1 MDYSIKVILL
11 VFLLGF
17 LCTIVAVGVGLF
29 LVRPEIPPLRKGSA
43 LLRLADALDFLL
55 SLLRRAS
62 RLLVRLG
69 RLLRGKAS
77 LVLHWL

>member
-1 MDYSIKVILL
+1 MDRSLKVILL

-17 LCTIVAVGVGLF
+17 LSTIVAVGVALF

-43 LLRLADALDFLL
+43 LLLLADGLDFLL
-55 SLLRRAS
+55 SLPQRVS
-62 RLLVRLG
+62 RLLARLI
-69 RLLRGKAS
+69 RFLQGKAS